1 MKIKRFN
8 LGRLF
13 YNNKIVMLFSVIIA
27 FIFWIALSTSASES
41 TTKLISDISINVPLS
56 ESAKESGLT
65 VFGTDDIKAE
75 ISVTG
80 NRLILGQLSKS
91 DIQITAQ
98 QSANMINS
106 TGKYTLELSAKK
118 NSILTDYEFS
128 SSVSPKFVTVV
139 VDRYKSQ
146 TFDITPNIKFTADPD
161 YFVAPVAL
169 SEPQVTVSGPES
181 LVSSIAKAT
190 VEGSI
195 SGTLNKTTDLN
206 DLQVYLF
213 DANENKINIK
223 NLTLSVSKVNASIT
237 ILQRKFVNVI
247 PEFTSVPSGLNIKS
261 LAIQTSPNKIEIAAQ
276 NELINNVDSVLLEP
290 IDLSQVNLEN
300 YQFEQAIKIP
310 NNCRSLCDTYKA
322 TVKINLLGFQS
333 RTLDV
338 KKIKFKNLQEDK
350 SASSHTSSLQVQV
363 VGPLSQLRMLSE
375 DDVSAEVDLAGKED
389 FIGRTQMPAKVIF
402 NSYSNKCWAYG
413 SYNINVGI
421 TKK

>member
-13 YNNKIVMLFSVIIA
+13 YNNKVVMLFSVIIA
-27 FIFWIALSTSASES
+27 FIFWIILSTSASES
-41 TTKLISDISINVPLS
+41 TTKLITDIPISVSLS
-56 ESAKESGLT
+56 ESAKESGLA

-75 ISVTG
+75 VSVTG

-146 TFDITPNIKFTADPD
+146 TFDITPNIKFTADTD
-161 YFVAPVAL
+161 YFVAPIAL

-181 LVSSIAKAT
+181 LVSSIASVT
-190 VEGSI
+190 VEENI
-195 SGTLNKTTDLN
+195 SGTLTKTTDLN
-206 DLQVYLF
+206 DLPIYLF
-213 DANENKINIK
+213 DNNGNKINMK
-223 NLTLSVSKVNASIT
+223 NLTMSVTKVNANIT
-237 ILQRKFVNVI
+237 VIQRKFVNVV
-247 PEFTSVPSGLNIKS
+247 PEFTSVPSGLNMKNLS
-261 LAIQTSPNKIEIAAQ
+261 MQVSPNKIEIAAP
-276 NELINNVDSVLLEP
+276 NEVINSLNSVSLEP
-290 IDLSQVNLEN
+290 IDLSQVNLEHG
-300 YQFEQAIKIP
+300 QFEQEIKLP
-310 NNCRSLCDTYKA
+310 SDCRNLCNTYNA
-322 TVKINLLGFQS
+322 TVKLNLLGFQS
-333 RTLDV
+333 RTVIV
-338 KKIKFKNLQEDK
+338 KNIKFKNLPEDK
-350 SASSHTSSLQVQV
+350 LATSHTSSLPVQV
-363 VGPLSQLRMLSE
+363 MGPLSQLRSLSE
-375 DDVSAEVDLAGKED
+375 DDISVEVDLSGKEE
-389 FIGRTQMPAKVIF
+389 FIGRTQMPAKIIF

-413 SYNINVGI
+413 SYNINIGI

>member
-13 YNNKIVMLFSVIIA
+13 YNNKVVMLFSVIIA
-27 FIFWIALSTSASES
+27 FIFWIILSTSASES
-41 TTKLISDISINVPLS
+41 TTKLITDIPINVSLS

-146 TFDITPNIKFTADPD
+146 TFDIMPNIKFSANPD
-161 YFVAPVAL
+161 YFVAPIAL
-169 SEPQVTVSGPES
+169 SESQVTVSGPES
-181 LVSSIAKAT
+181 IVSSITSAT
-190 VEGSI
+190 VEASI
-195 SGTLNKTTDLN
+195 SGTLNKTMDLN
-206 DLQVYLF
+206 DLSVNLF
-213 DANENKINIK
+213 DNNGNKINMK
-223 NLTLSVSKVNASIT
+223 NLTLSVTKVNANIT
-237 ILQRKFVNVI
+237 ILQRKFVNVV
-247 PEFTSVPSGLNIKS
+247 PEFTEVPSGLNVKS
-261 LAIQTSPNKIEIAAQ
+261 LSTQVSPDKIEIAAP
-276 NELINNVDSVLLEP
+276 NEAINNLSSVSLEP
-290 IDLSQVNLEN
+290 IDLSKVDLEHC
-300 YQFEQAIKIP
+300 QFEQAIKIP
-310 NNCRSLCDTYKA
+310 SDCRSLCNTYNA

-333 RTLDV
+333 RIVNV
-338 KKIKFKNLQEDK
+338 KNIKFKNLPDDK
-350 SASSHTSSLQVQV
+350 LATSHTTSLQVKI
-363 VGPLSQLRMLSE
+363 VGPLSQIRALTEE
-375 DDVSAEVDLAGKED
+375 DISAEVDLSGKED
-389 FIGRTQMPAKVIF
+389 FIGRTEMPAKIIF

-413 SYNINVGI
+413 SYSINVGI

>member
-8 LGRLF
+8 LDRLF
-13 YNNKIVMLFSVIIA
+13 YNNKVVMLFSVIIA

-41 TTKLISDISINVPLS
+41 TTKLITDIPINVLLS
-56 ESAKESGLT
+56 DSAKESGLT

-169 SEPQVTVSGPES
+169 SESQVTVSGPES
-181 LVSSIAKAT
+181 IVSSIARAT

-206 DLQVYLF
+206 DLPIYLF
-213 DANENKINIK
+213 DSNGNKINIK
-223 NLTLSVSKVNASIT
+223 NLTLSVTKVNANFT
-237 ILQRKFVNVI
+237 VLQRKFVNVV
-247 PEFTSVPSGLNIKS
+247 PEFTSVPSGLNMKS
-261 LAIQTSPNKIEIAAQ
+261 LSIQVSPNKIEIAAP
-276 NELINNVDSVLLEP
+276 NEVINSLSSVSLEP
-290 IDLSQVNLEN
+290 IDLSQVNLEHC
-300 YQFEQAIKIP
+300 QFEQAIKIP
-310 NNCRSLCDTYKA
+310 SDCRSLCNTYNA
-322 TVKINLLGFQS
+322 AVKINLLGFQN
-333 RTLDV
+333 RMVTV
-338 KKIKFKNLQEDK
+338 KSIKFKNLPDDK
-350 SASSHTSSLQVQV
+350 LATSHTASLPVQI
-363 VGPLSQLRMLSE
+363 VGPLSQLRALSE
-375 DDVSAEVDLAGKED
+375 EDILAEVDLSGKED
-389 FIGRTQMPAKVIF
+389 FVGRTQMPAKIIF